1 MIKKIVILAA
11 LVFACVVQAQQGGTS
26 SPYSFFGIG
35 LQQFK
40 GTVEN
45 RAMGGMS
52 LYSDSLH
59 LNIINPAQLGKLRFV
74 NFTFGGNHTATTLK
88 ETGNESNATDTTF
101 DYFALG
107 FPVSK
112 KGAVSFGLMPWS
124 TVGYDI
130 NDSNA
135 EAVNTFAGIGGVN
148 RLFLSS
154 GYEIAKGLHVG
165 ATAAYYFGN
174 IQNEAVRTQDQ
185 VELSTLEENR
195 TDFSGLAWE
204 FGAQYETMISDKLE
218 LRSSIQYNTD
228 STISAE
234 NTRSI
239 STVVFDSFGIPT
251 ELATADGLVQDTDF
265 RLPSSVV
272 LGLGIGVPNKWFFGG
287 ELESSETSNF
297 FNNSF
302 RTEGVDFV
310 DSTTFRAGGLYIP
323 NYSSVTSYFERVTYR
338 AGFRYEELGLR
349 ISDQDINEFGISF
362 GVGLPTKRNISNLN
376 LTFEYGQRG
385 TTDANLVQENFF
397 NIGVSLSLNDVWFLK
412 SKFN

>member
-234 NTRSI
+234 NSRSI
-239 STVVFDSFGIPT
+239 STVVFDSFEIPT
-251 ELATADGLVQDTDF
+251 ELATADGLLQDTDF
-265 RLPSSVV
+265 IFSTCSVFT
-272 LGLGIGVPNKWFFGG
+272 FF
-287 ELESSETSNF
+287 
-297 FNNSF
+297 
-302 RTEGVDFV
+302 
-310 DSTTFRAGGLYIP
+310 
-323 NYSSVTSYFERVTYR
+323 
-338 AGFRYEELGLR
+338 
-349 ISDQDINEFGISF
+349 SD
-362 GVGLPTKRNISNLN
+362 R
-376 LTFEYGQRG
+376 
-385 TTDANLVQENFF
+385 
-397 NIGVSLSLNDVWFLK
+397 
-412 SKFN
+412 

>member
-130 NDSNA
+130 NDSSA
-135 EAVNTFAGIGGVN
+135 EAVNT
-148 RLFLSS
+148 
-154 GYEIAKGLHVG
+154 
-165 ATAAYYFGN
+165 
-174 IQNEAVRTQDQ
+174 
-185 VELSTLEENR
+185 
-195 TDFSGLAWE
+195 
-204 FGAQYETMISDKLE
+204 
-218 LRSSIQYNTD
+218 
-228 STISAE
+228 
-234 NTRSI
+234 
-239 STVVFDSFGIPT
+239 
-251 ELATADGLVQDTDF
+251 
-265 RLPSSVV
+265 
-272 LGLGIGVPNKWFFGG
+272 
-287 ELESSETSNF
+287 
-297 FNNSF
+297 
-302 RTEGVDFV
+302 
-310 DSTTFRAGGLYIP
+310 
-323 NYSSVTSYFERVTYR
+323 
-338 AGFRYEELGLR
+338 
-349 ISDQDINEFGISF
+349 
-362 GVGLPTKRNISNLN
+362 
-376 LTFEYGQRG
+376 
-385 TTDANLVQENFF
+385 
-397 NIGVSLSLNDVWFLK
+397 LSLIHI
-412 SKFN
+412 

>member
-1 MIKKIVILAA
+1 M
-11 LVFACVVQAQQGGTS
+11 
-26 SPYSFFGIG
+26 
-35 LQQFK
+35 
-40 GTVEN
+40 
-45 RAMGGMS
+45 
-52 LYSDSLH
+52 
-59 LNIINPAQLGKLRFV
+59 
-74 NFTFGGNHTATTLK
+74 NFTFGGNHIATTLK

-130 NDSNA
+130 NDSST

-239 STVVFDSFGIPT
+239 STVVFDGFGIPT

-272 LGLGIGVPNKWFFGG
+272 LGLGIGVPNKWFFGC
-287 ELESSETSNF
+287 LLYTSPSPRDRTRSRMPSS
-297 FNNSF
+297 
-302 RTEGVDFV
+302 
-310 DSTTFRAGGLYIP
+310 A
-323 NYSSVTSYFERVTYR
+323 
-338 AGFRYEELGLR
+338 
-349 ISDQDINEFGISF
+349 
-362 GVGLPTKRNISNLN
+362 
-376 LTFEYGQRG
+376 
-385 TTDANLVQENFF
+385 
-397 NIGVSLSLNDVWFLK
+397 
-412 SKFN
+412 